1 MTTRTLTNREL
12 QVSIRRDRSTT
23 EYLEI
28 QGIKRNN
35 IKNLSRDV
43 QKELDIVDWMFG
55 INFLKLTESINL

>member
-1 MTTRTLTNREL
+1 MNTRTLTNKEL

-35 IKNLSRDV
+35 IKNLSRED
-43 QKELDIVDWMFG
+43 QKEVE
-55 INFLKLTESINL
+55 NFIGSKTITIWIRK